1 MNIIGCNSAGLLNKV
16 ESLKRNIQVFQ
27 PGVIFIQESKTKRKN
42 KVKLGNYVIFEKIRK
57 DCGGGGLLTA
67 VHKNLEP
74 ISVGEDTD
82 EEVLVVEAKLAN
94 RKVRL
99 INAYGPQETETEDKK
114 KSFFNK
120 MDEEIKG
127 AKIAGTMVCVELDA
141 NSKLGSELNPGDP
154 HPQSKNGKHLENLVI
169 ENDLIVVNSLDI
181 CEGNITRSRK
191 TINRDEKS
199 ILDYFLVCRSF
210 LSFIRKMIIDEE
222 QKYSLTK
229 FSTKKG
235 VKSVKK
241 SDHNLLILELN
252 LRWSSLYR
260 PPRIE
265 IHNFKKIEDF
275 KKFQSM
281 TENNEE
287 LLSVFEKYDDL
298 NLACSKWL
306 NVLNGVIKKCFKK
319 IRISNVKNSE
329 GLDQL
334 FSKKETIKQKI
345 IDAENGDNLDVLMN
359 LENEYE
365 EIIDEIA
372 NVCSKKNKET
382 VEEYFGKKDDNEP
395 HNQLKTWALKKK
407 LAPKNCPEAPSAKIN
422 EEGEL
427 VTEQKEL
434 EKLYL
439 KTYVERLKP
448 NPISEDMKE
457 ISELRSLL
465 FDLRLDMCGN
475 RTSPEWSMDDLEI
488 VLKRLKNNKAR
499 DAHGHIYELFKFGGK
514 NLKLSL
520 LKMFNLIKK
529 NKIYPEIFQ
538 PSNIS
543 SLYKSKG
550 RKDDLNSDRG
560 VFNVVKL
567 RSLLDKLS
575 YNDNYDNIDQNM
587 SCSNIGARKNRNI
600 RDHLFVINGILND
613 VNKNKKNENID
624 ILITDIRKC
633 FDKMSYKE
641 TGNDLFDAGVNNDH
655 FNLMANSNKKCQ
667 VAVKTPWVSL
677 TEMVELSE
685 IEMQGTEN
693 LSTLRRK

>member
-1 MNIIGCNSAGLLNKV
+1 MK
-16 ESLKRNIQVFQ
+16 
-27 PGVIFIQESKTKRKN
+27 
-42 KVKLGNYVIFEKIRK
+42 
-57 DCGGGGLLTA
+57 
-67 VHKNLEP
+67 
-74 ISVGEDTD
+74 
-82 EEVLVVEAKLAN
+82 
-94 RKVRL
+94 
-99 INAYGPQETETEDKK
+99 
-114 KSFFNK
+114 
-120 MDEEIKG
+120 
-127 AKIAGTMVCVELDA
+127 
-141 NSKLGSELNPGDP
+141 NSK
-154 HPQSKNGKHLENLVI
+154 KN
-169 ENDLIVVNSLDI
+169 
-181 CEGNITRSRK
+181 
-191 TINRDEKS
+191 
-199 ILDYFLVCRSF
+199 
-210 LSFIRKMIIDEE
+210 
-222 QKYSLTK
+222 
-229 FSTKKG
+229 
-235 VKSVKK
+235 
-241 SDHNLLILELN
+241 
-252 LRWSSLYR
+252 
-260 PPRIE
+260 
-265 IHNFKKIEDF
+265 
-275 KKFQSM
+275 
-281 TENNEE
+281 
-287 LLSVFEKYDDL
+287 
-298 NLACSKWL
+298 
-306 NVLNGVIKKCFKK
+306 
-319 IRISNVKNSE
+319 
-329 GLDQL
+329 
-334 FSKKETIKQKI
+334 SKKETIKQKI
-345 IDAENGDNLDVLMN
+345 IDAEDGDNLDVLMN

-365 EIIDEIA
+365 EGIDEIA

-641 TGNDLFDAGVNNDH
+641 TGNDLFDAGVKNDH

-667 VAVKTPWVSL
+667 VAVKTPWGSL
-677 TEMVELSE
+677 TERVELCE
-685 IEMQGTEN
+685 IEMQGTDRYTGEGMY
-693 LSTLRRK
+693 